1 MSLVLFTKSLSD
13 HGVAQLT
20 ERGHALGVDGYDLCV
35 RAGHPVEPDTAA
47 TTLVAAVRDLQA
59 AGLAVPMVT
68 GPFDLLRPDHP
79 AAQPIMAAMD
89 AADVRLLKLGYFAFD
104 PVRENYWEAVERT
117 RAALAGWSELAAR
130 YRVKV
135 CYHTHSRGNLG
146 LNAGMLAHL
155 LRGFD
160 PARIG
165 AYLDPCHLLIEGE
178 EFATGAAIVADH
190 LAIIGLKDALLVRE
204 RRAAG
209 AAQGAPLAHGAA
221 AIKWV
226 EAGAGMVDW
235 SAVRATLHRLAFS
248 GPLSIHCEYED
259 PPGGHLA
266 AMQREVAFFRSLFD
280 ARATG

>member
-1 MSLVLFTKSLSD
+1 MHPRISRSVGR
-13 HGVAQLT
+13 HGR
-20 ERGHALGVDGYDLCV
+20 RGRTPAEARLL
-35 RAGHPVEPDTAA
+35 R
-47 TTLVAAVRDLQA
+47 
-59 AGLAVPMVT
+59 
-68 GPFDLLRPDHP
+68 LRPD
-79 AAQPIMAAMD
+79 A
-89 AADVRLLKLGYFAFD
+89 RELLGGGG
-104 PVRENYWEAVERT
+104 RT
-117 RAALAGWSELAAR
+117 RTALAGWSELAAR

-178 EFATGAAIVADH
+178 QFATGAAIIADH
-190 LAIIGLKDALLVRE
+190 LAIIGLKDALLLRE
-204 RRAAG
+204 QRRAG
-209 AAQGAPLAHGAA
+209 AAQGAALTHGVP
-221 AIKWV
+221 AIRWV

-235 SAVRATLHRLAFS
+235 SAVRATLQWLAFT

-266 AMQREVAFFRSLFD
+266 AMEREVTFFRSLFD
-280 ARATG
+280 ARETR